1 MFKSLSCREVRQ
13 LDVDAVQHL
22 GMPSLLLMENAARG
36 VVEEIQRLEPWTS
49 ITIVAGPGN
58 NGGDGLAIA
67 RLLGAMGKNVKV
79 LLIRHGKTLST
90 DTSENLKFLVNSGIQ
105 VEEPKIDELRVH
117 CDSLTE
123 KDLIVDALL
132 GTGIR
137 GTVNPALAEVIRGI
151 NDSRAQVLSVDV
163 PSGLDCDQ
171 GLPCGDCVR
180 AQTTVT
186 FVSYKQGFLQVNAH
200 EFTGTI
206 KVCHIGIPQR
216 WLEQWYSQL

>member
-1 MFKSLSCREVRQ
+1 MFESLSCREVRQ
-13 LDVDAVQHL
+13 LDGDAIQHL

-36 VVEEIQRLEPWTS
+36 VVEEIQRLEPWNS

-67 RLLGAMGKNVKV
+67 RLLGAMGTIAKV
-79 LLIRHGKTLST
+79 LLIRQGKTLST
-90 DTSENLKFLVNSGIQ
+90 DTSENLKFLINSGIQ
-105 VEEPKIDELRVH
+105 VEEPKTDELRVH

-151 NDSRAQVLSVDV
+151 NNSRAQVLSVDV

-180 AQTTVT
+180 AHTTVT
-186 FVSYKQGFLQVNAH
+186 FVSYKHGFLQVNAH

-216 WLEQWYSQL
+216 WLELWHSQL